1 MKVYVALSILD
12 RREWGGSTVCTAA
25 AGAFE
30 LTLRNCL
37 QNEGGDGK
45 IAAHVSLYFTGAD
58 DVMTNQN
65 KLFYNGTWRGPKDN
79 FFLDVLYNKPN
90 TVSYPGDPDSWYAN
104 WVHGGGTVV
113 QLYEVLDVGDDQIR
127 AAHRAML
134 QVMGSGRAYDP
145 TLNINSICPWVEV
158 PCGCCFLCCQVWA
171 WADCRCCILRGITCV
186 SAVLTA
192 LAATRGAS
200 ENDAERALGLK
211 PRAALAGRLPRD
223 MVDELVA
230 AGVVSGVF
238 VNLEVFA
245 QAVRLNKMQ
254 R

>member
-1 MKVYVALSILD
+1 M
-12 RREWGGSTVCTAA
+12 
-25 AGAFE
+25 
-30 LTLRNCL
+30 
-37 QNEGGDGK
+37 
-45 IAAHVSLYFTGAD
+45 
-58 DVMTNQN
+58 
-65 KLFYNGTWRGPKDN
+65 
-79 FFLDVLYNKPN
+79 
-90 TVSYPGDPDSWYAN
+90 
-104 WVHGGGTVV
+104 
-113 QLYEVLDVGDDQIR
+113 
-127 AAHRAML
+127 
-134 QVMGSGRAYDP
+134 
-145 TLNINSICPWVEV
+145 
-158 PCGCCFLCCQVWA
+158 
-171 WADCRCCILRGITCV
+171 